1 MQIFST
7 TCENLSTPSLL
18 SVNQRLIY
26 AFVPI
31 QDGSFIIGPVRFP
44 STVNLKY
51 TFENESWNYD
61 WVDTVPFCEFAIF
74 INDILL
80 VYNLCHS
87 EVIQKTD
94 LLISNCIDMKTEKE
108 VKKYYS
114 ELVFEN
120 RESGKIHNP
129 YDQEVRDFSSIEKGN
144 LEQLKRSVEED
155 YTGEL
160 GTLSKNPIRNMKNLA
175 IVVITLASRAAIRG
189 GLLPEISFSLSDS
202 YIQKLEECNDIPTIL
217 HIARTSEFHYAQ
229 MVHDINI
236 QRAGMLQK
244 DSNPHINKC
253 KDYIFS
259 HLHGKI
265 FVQEIADE
273 LCLNANYLSE
283 LFKKCEHITIT
294 EFIQKEKISLAKNL
308 LIYSQYSYIEIATYL
323 GYTSQSHLGKYF
335 KKETGMTLRKF
346 RETYGTK
353 DSTW

>member
-1 MQIFST
+1 M
-7 TCENLSTPSLL
+7 
-18 SVNQRLIY
+18 
-26 AFVPI
+26 
-31 QDGSFIIGPVRFP
+31 
-44 STVNLKY
+44 
-51 TFENESWNYD
+51 
-61 WVDTVPFCEFAIF
+61 
-74 INDILL
+74 
-80 VYNLCHS
+80 
-87 EVIQKTD
+87 
-94 LLISNCIDMKTEKE
+94 
-108 VKKYYS
+108 
-114 ELVFEN
+114 
-120 RESGKIHNP
+120 
-129 YDQEVRDFSSIEKGN
+129 
-144 LEQLKRSVEED
+144 
-155 YTGEL
+155 
-160 GTLSKNPIRNMKNLA
+160 
-175 IVVITLASRAAIRG
+175 
-189 GLLPEISFSLSDS
+189 SDS

-308 LIYSQYSYIEIATYL
+308 LIYSHYSYIEIATYL